1 MRVVVVLEFTVT
13 NTHYAVD
20 ACPVVQ
26 TVSRTSG
33 DAVVLTFVVSTI
45 AVVILLCVGE
55 GTDNAQRVVIL
66 LVTVFQVET
75 ASFVRFT
82 LHVALRVTAGYG
94 RSCSKCSGT
103 YGCSQNNGQC

>member
-1 MRVVVVLEFTVT
+1 M
-13 NTHYAVD
+13 
-20 ACPVVQ
+20 P
-26 TVSRTSG
+26 
-33 DAVVLTFVVSTI
+33 VVLTFVVSTV
-45 AVVILLCVGE
+45 AVVILLGVGE

-94 RSCSKCSGT
+94 RSLQQMQWYLRMQPEQRPVLKDVQFYS
-103 YGCSQNNGQC
+103 